1 MMAAVRGGKG
11 KNKKKKKKVR
21 ASSAAHRTN
30 EWYTKK
36 ITTFI
41 IKLFTK

>member
-11 KNKKKKKKVR
+11 KNKKKKKKSGLAR
-21 ASSAAHRTN
+21 QLIGLMN
-30 EWYTKK
+30 GILK